1 MSAKQKSERSKR
13 GVKQVNAPFF
23 SYPLFIFSSAL
34 FFYFLFV
41 CLFFLCI
48 FEIFSG
54 TLLRMGVKVAKHPG
68 MLSNS
73 SPGLRLRKNVA
84 FYTKQEFSTTHYIDD
99 RVLFTVFTVISNDGV
114 PFFLN
119 RLSGASIWGREIE
132 ANRLLNIFTCCLHT
146 TKISKA
152 ENSFEQPRQ
161 K

>member
-1 MSAKQKSERSKR
+1 MRRFSAI
-13 GVKQVNAPFF
+13 P
-23 SYPLFIFSSAL
+23 YL
-34 FFYFLFV
+34 FFPLLCFSIFCLFV
-41 CLFFLCI
+41 FFLCI

-54 TLLRMGVKVAKHPG
+54 TLMRIGVKVAKHPG

-119 RLSGASIWGREIE
+119 RLSGTSI
-132 ANRLLNIFTCCLHT
+132 
-146 TKISKA
+146 
-152 ENSFEQPRQ
+152 
-161 K
+161 